1 MEQTVIRIIRI
12 VLVILA
18 LVLFIWFIIWLF
30 SPKGVDTPEPTA
42 PEAPA
47 QQEVFGTVRYVQ
59 DGEITAPEEHY
70 SIAITVTNNSRV
82 ITVYNGYNMGAIRT
96 KNYANNQASY
106 DAFYAALKNEGY
118 FNSRDNVNNLDRTSY
133 CPLGIRYSYQAGND
147 ISQPTQ
153 NTWSASCS
161 AKAGTFAGNKANVK
175 TLFKNQIPDYTEVT
189 KGITL

>member
-12 VLVILA
+12 VLVVLA
-18 LVLFIWFIIWLF
+18 LALFIWFIIWLF
-30 SPKGVDTPEPTA
+30 SPKGSNTPETPTVT
-42 PEAPA
+42 APA
-47 QQEVFGTVRYVQ
+47 QVETFGTVRYVQ

-70 SIAITVTNNSRV
+70 TIAITITNNSRTA
-82 ITVYNGYNMGAIRT
+82 TVYNGYNTGAIRT
-96 KNYANNQASY
+96 KSYANNQASY

-118 FNSRDNVNNLDRTSY
+118 FNSRDNLNNLDRTSY

-147 ISQPTQ
+147 IAAPKQD
-153 NTWSASCS
+153 TWSASCS

-175 TLFKNQIPDYTEVT
+175 TLFKNQIPDYSEVT

>member
-12 VLVILA
+12 LLVLLA
-18 LVLFIWFIIWLF
+18 LALFIWFIVWLF
-30 SPKGVDTPEPTA
+30 SPKGVDTTEPVVT
-42 PEAPA
+42 EAPA

-70 SIAITVTNNSRV
+70 SIVITVTNNSRV

-96 KNYANNQASY
+96 KSYANNQASY

-118 FNSRDNVNNLDRTSY
+118 FNSRDNLNNLDRTSY

-147 ISQPTQ
+147 IAAPTQ
-153 NTWSASCS
+153 DTWSASCS

-175 TLFKNQIPDYTEVT
+175 TLFKNQIPDYSDVT

>member
-1 MEQTVIRIIRI
+1 MEQAVIRIIRI
-12 VLVILA
+12 LLVLLA
-18 LVLFIWFIIWLF
+18 LALFIWFIVWVF
-30 SPKGVDTPEPTA
+30 SPKGVDTTEPVVT
-42 PEAPA
+42 EAPA

-70 SIAITVTNNSRV
+70 SIVIAVTNNSRV

-96 KNYANNQASY
+96 KSYANNQASY

-118 FNSRDNVNNLDRTSY
+118 FNSRDNLNNLDRTSY

-147 ISQPTQ
+147 IAAPTQ
-153 NTWSASCS
+153 DTWSASCS

-175 TLFKNQIPDYTEVT
+175 TLFKNQIPDYSDVT